1 MLTQALWPLTKPI
14 QSRAPYLW
22 GRPLRQNI
30 LKEDRSRDPGLGGK
44 SSSVPRPALWFSGCS
59 VFLPQAVLSRI
70 EQFLRNLLLLMS
82 CADHAPASYHHEL
95 NEEEKKICKYLYLP
109 INI

>member
-1 MLTQALWPLTKPI
+1 MASDQTHPVQGPI
-14 QSRAPYLW
+14 SL

-44 SSSVPRPALWFSGCS
+44 SSSVPHPALWFTGCS
-59 VFLPQAVLSRI
+59 VFLPQAVLPVI
-70 EQFLRNLLLLMS
+70 EQFLRNLVLLMS
-82 CADHAPASYHHEL
+82 CADHAPASYRHEL
-95 NEEEKKICKYLYLP
+95 NEEEKKHVCKYLYLP